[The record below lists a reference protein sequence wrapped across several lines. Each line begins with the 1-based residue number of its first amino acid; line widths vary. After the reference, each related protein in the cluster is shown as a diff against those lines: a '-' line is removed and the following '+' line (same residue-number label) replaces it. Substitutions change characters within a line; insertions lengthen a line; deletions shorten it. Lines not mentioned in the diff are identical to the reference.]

1 MKEHPRNKKK
11 HNAAEPVD
19 QQGDQDIVLLSR
31 DDTCK
36 AVVELVEHANRSLL
50 LHTEN
55 LDAAVFDQRPFLDAV
70 TRLLLNNREA
80 RLLILIQDGRKAIQD
95 NNRLIELSRRMSTQI
110 QFRRPASQHRDNHKT
125 FLLADKT
132 AYLLC
137 PLPGRYEGNVSLANP
152 GKVKELSKYFTEVW
166 DHAEPDLEM
175 RRLHL

>member
-1 MKEHPRNKKK
+1 MKEHPRDKDK
-11 HNAAEPVD
+11 HNEAEPVD
-19 QQGDQDIVLLSR
+19 RQADKDIVLQSR

-36 AVVELVEHANRSLL
+36 AVVELAEHATHSLL

-55 LDAAVFDQRPFLDAV
+55 LDAAVFDQRAFVDAV
-70 TRLLLNNREA
+70 TRLILNSREA

-132 AYLLC
+132 AFLLC
-137 PLPGRYEGNVSLANP
+137 PLPGRYEGNASFANP
-152 GKVKELSKYFTEVW
+152 GKVKDLNKYFTEVW
-166 DHAEPDLEM
+166 DHAEPDLEI